1 MLTGPLLTG
10 PLLALS
16 QACPAFALLDELDEA
31 FRQDLRFEDGVPCF
45 VVAGMTS
52 SGKSTFLQRLTQ
64 MPFFPTDGQMCTRVP
79 IKIEMRRGFGEPK
92 ATVRVYSY
100 DDKRGFVAEGAG
112 GESLSIAA
120 ACAEVH
126 DKMNSLLKR
135 AGFKTNAQEVIL
147 DKELRVC
154 VTSSA
159 LPVLN
164 VVDLPGVK
172 LGTRDKLAIATQE
185 LLRRYILNS
194 GTHSIFFYIIPATLD
209 ATEWTTEL
217 LAQSDKELTQ
227 QLHNRTVGI
236 ISKCDKLEA
245 KDATGKQIL
254 CKYLSQKDLNPADK
268 LRHGYFALGANAEGK
283 AREEEATFAKLFHG
297 RPETETKRLKQQ
309 TSISSLQSKVCE
321 LYAEQAYATLV
332 PTFVRKLVGL
342 WIQSCF
348 GSETEKMKVFDNIV
362 KDLLEQY
369 KNHLKSD
376 LSLEQISKDILTQL
390 HNSPSGS
397 CKTLIEMWLEA
408 GLAHV
413 KLCKQLTQSR
423 MLRVHDQSMC
433 AANIDVPSPPDP
445 RRTPNRG

>member
-1 MLTGPLLTG
+1 
-10 PLLALS
+10 
-16 QACPAFALLDELDEA
+16 
-31 FRQDLRFEDGVPCF
+31 
-45 VVAGMTS
+45 MTS

-64 MPFFPTDGQMCTRVP
+64 MPFFPTDRQMCTRVP

-100 DDKRGFVAEGAG
+100 DDKQGFVAEGAG

-126 DKMNSLLKR
+126 DTMDSLLKG
-135 AGFKTNAQEVIL
+135 AGFKTTAQEVIL

-172 LGTRDKLAIATQE
+172 TGTRPLAVATQE

-194 GTHSIFFYIIPATLD
+194 GIHSIFFYIIPATLD

-227 QLHNRTVGI
+227 QLHDRTVGI
-236 ISKCDKLEA
+236 ISKCDMMA
-245 KDATGKQIL
+245 ANDATGKRIL
-254 CKYLSQKDLNPADK
+254 CKYLSQDDLNPDDK
-268 LRHGYFALGANAEGK
+268 LGHGYFALGANAEGK
-283 AREEEATFAKLFHG
+283 AREEEATFVKLFRG
-297 RPETETKRLKQQ
+297 RLETESLKQR

-332 PTFVRKLVGL
+332 PTFVRKLAGS
-342 WIQSCF
+342 WIQSCL
-348 GSETEKMKVFDNIV
+348 GSQTEKMKVFDDIV
-362 KDLLEQY
+362 KDLLKQY

-376 LSLEQISKDILTQL
+376 LRLEQISEDILTQL
-390 HNSPSGS
+390 RNSPSGS
-397 CKTLIEMWLEA
+397 CKTLIEPCLEA

-413 KLCKQLTQSR
+413 KLCKQLIHPR
-423 MLRVHDQSMC
+423 IVRVHDQSMC
-433 AANIDVPSPPDP
+433 ASCSKH
-445 RRTPNRG
+445 